1 MEYKV
6 ISYEVLKDTK
16 PVSFCFRVSL
26 HLQHGFSLS
35 SVYSHYVPDT
45 GVPEVTTCHSRS
57 AITVDYI
64 FYTAEKDDSARGPGR
79 ERVETMLER
88 TGPD

>member
-1 MEYKV
+1 M
-6 ISYEVLKDTK
+6 DAK
-16 PVSFCFRVSL
+16 PLSLHFRVSS

-64 FYTAEKDDSARGPGR
+64 FYSAEKDDTARGPGK
-79 ERVETMLER
+79 ECGDH
-88 TGPD
+88 TGPGLSKAARQGEGQP